1 MKILIAG
8 AGIGGLTAALCLA
21 RSGHEICVLEQAVE
35 FKEVGAGIQ
44 CGANAL
50 HVFEHL
56 DLLTKLT
63 PFAVAPERVEF
74 KDYKSGSVLYEMPLG
89 HDYKNRFV
97 HPYWNLH
104 RADVLSVLVDAISA
118 CDRVEVHLAT
128 KFDSYL
134 ETNKGVRVKTNQG
147 DFEAQLL
154 IGADGIHSAVKQQ
167 MQRGHMPRFTG
178 NVAWRAVIET
188 RALPKDW
195 MPTIVSN
202 FVGPKKHAV
211 LYYLRDKKMANL
223 VGVVNTPEWQESSW
237 MTRAPHAD
245 LCKDFYGWH
254 KTVGDFI
261 AEIEPQQC
269 YRWALHD
276 HQPLKSWHSDRV
288 VLMGDAAHAS
298 LPFMAASGA
307 MAIEDARVLDRALM
321 AHTNV
326 EHALSSYQASRLPRT
341 SQIQSLSR
349 KAGSLYHFDNK
360 FMRHAAFM
368 SLRLMSGKS
377 ESLLP
382 SYNANTVVLSKAD

>member
-1 MKILIAG
+1 MCI
-8 AGIGGLTAALCLA
+8 
-21 RSGHEICVLEQAVE
+21 R
-35 FKEVGAGIQ
+35 
-44 CGANAL
+44 
-50 HVFEHL
+50 
-56 DLLTKLT
+56 
-63 PFAVAPERVEF
+63 
-74 KDYKSGSVLYEMPLG
+74 
-89 HDYKNRFV
+89 
-97 HPYWNLH
+97 
-104 RADVLSVLVDAISA
+104 
-118 CDRVEVHLAT
+118 
-128 KFDSYL
+128 DS
-134 ETNKGVRVKTNQG
+134 
-147 DFEAQLL
+147 
-154 IGADGIHSAVKQQ
+154 
-167 MQRGHMPRFTG
+167 
-178 NVAWRAVIET
+178 
-188 RALPKDW
+188 
-195 MPTIVSN
+195 
-202 FVGPKKHAV
+202 
-211 LYYLRDKKMANL
+211 
-223 VGVVNTPEWQESSW
+223 
-237 MTRAPHAD
+237 
-245 LCKDFYGWH
+245 FYGWH